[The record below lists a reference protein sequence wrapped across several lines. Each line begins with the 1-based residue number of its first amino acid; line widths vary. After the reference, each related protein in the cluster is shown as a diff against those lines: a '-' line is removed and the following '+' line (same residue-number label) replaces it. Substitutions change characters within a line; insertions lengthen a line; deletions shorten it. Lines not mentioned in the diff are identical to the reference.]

1 LSGAHVDAAGASRW
15 CVDVTVG
22 AAALVLIQSGA
33 AKGATADLLITGG
46 ERVWYFSFACYASFV
61 GRLEAVG
68 RDAALDQLPPA
79 AGFDAPLV
87 ASTLIG
93 RLAVFLLS
101 AAWCTQFTS
110 QDCAEQ
116 SDQPHNSGCVFAS
129 GEDDAASAAI
139 DEVHQ

>member
-1 LSGAHVDAAGASRW
+1 
-15 CVDVTVG
+15 VTVG

-46 ERVWYFSFACYASFV
+46 ERVWYFSFACYVCFV

-87 ASTLIG
+87 AHSTLIG

-101 AAWCTQFTS
+101 ARVGVPNLQAKIVLSNQTNHTIQGVYS
-110 QDCAEQ
+110 
-116 SDQPHNSGCVFAS
+116 PP
-129 GEDDAASAAI
+129 AAKSI
-139 DEVHQ
+139 HEI